1 MKLIFIS
8 FLKELFLDDSE
19 YKNLASWLLGSY
31 YAHVTKD
38 ASKQLHMKRDEGEK
52 ILQASQRLGP
62 AMDKSLTSVSK
73 DAKPGS
79 IRSIVGKPLGHCH
92 SIFFWS
98 EQQKQFSLLLGEEYQ
113 RQNKY
118 HHNNWLNYFLERKQY
133 ISQLLTGDFGTGKT
147 VQLEAGAWICSEHED
162 LTVHYINAL
171 DYSNYDKITEDVL
184 DVANRLRMDSSKIK
198 FQNIVSLR

>member
-8 FLKELFLDDSE
+8 LLKELLLDDSE

-31 YAHVTKD
+31 YAQVTRG

-62 AMDKSLTSVSK
+62 AMDKSLTSVSN

-92 SIFFWS
+92 SIIFWS
-98 EQQKQFSLLLGEEYQ
+98 EQQKQISLLLGEYQ

-118 HHNNWLNYFLERKQY
+118 HHNN
-133 ISQLLTGDFGTGKT
+133 
-147 VQLEAGAWICSEHED
+147 
-162 LTVHYINAL
+162 
-171 DYSNYDKITEDVL
+171 
-184 DVANRLRMDSSKIK
+184 
-198 FQNIVSLR
+198 